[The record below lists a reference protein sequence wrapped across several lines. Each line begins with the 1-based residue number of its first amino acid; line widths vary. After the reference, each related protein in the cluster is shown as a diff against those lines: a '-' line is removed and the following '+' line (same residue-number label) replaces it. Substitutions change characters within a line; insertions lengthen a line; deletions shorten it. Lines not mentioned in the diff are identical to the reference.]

1 MLCKELEGPTALT
14 PQETA
19 LHAFQ
24 GNTEQKRTTAQAERA
39 LTAQLEC
46 IRQLLDGTTATHAT
60 KDGTKT
66 KLDKRHAKY
75 AAKTDTQTKRNKT
88 HANRAQ
94 QDIKTLLI

>member
-1 MLCKELEGPTALT
+1 MLCKELEGTTALT

-19 LHAFQ
+19 LRVLLE
-24 GNTEQKRTTAQAERA
+24 NTEEKRTTAQAERA
-39 LTAQLEC
+39 LTVQLEC
-46 IRQLLDGTTATHAT
+46 IRQLLDGITATHAT

-66 KLDKRHAKY
+66 KPDKRHAKY
-75 AAKTDTQTKRNKT
+75 AAKTDTRTKRNKT